1 MKKLKE
7 KINLEKV
14 LIIYL
19 LIQPIL
25 DVATSWCIENV
36 NSSLTIGIF
45 VRTLF
50 MGIIIIY
57 SLLKSDKKTRKITFI
72 YYAITAIYMCIF
84 LFNLYRQNG
93 TNMIL
98 TQIKGLIKTFYYPLT
113 LVAIYGLLKSSKTKI
128 SNKYF
133 IWTLAEYCIVI
144 IVARIAGIAYNTYQY
159 GENAGTVGVFHA
171 ANEIGAILSIVSPI
185 LFIDILKND
194 RPNIINILILI
205 MFVFSI
211 LEIGTK
217 VPFIAFILIFII
229 SMLISFIK
237 IFTQKNK
244 KMYIMKTIGF
254 ICIAILVVII
264 IPYTPVGKNLE
275 KNYNIKFMKII
286 TSKDLE
292 QLLGKG
298 KDSVTNPSTDP
309 VTDPSLD
316 PDKPENINVSGLI
329 SGRDTFLKN
338 NLERYK
344 EYNIIY
350 KIFGTGYLSNEM
362 NELNQL
368 KSNKLVEIDYFDIF
382 FTQGIFGFL
391 LVFIPV
397 GYIIAKMVII
407 TIKNLIL
414 VLKNEELYIY
424 WYAIAISLGI
434 AMVAGHVLTA
444 PAVSIFITYITMNL
458 NRDLQ
463 EIKEKNVK

>member
-1 MKKLKE
+1 MKLVKKV
-7 KINLEKV
+7 NLEKV

-36 NSSLTIGIF
+36 NSSLTIGIL

-57 SLLKSDKKTRKITFI
+57 SLLKSDKKTRKISFI
-72 YYAITAIYMCIF
+72 YYLITAIYMCIF

-113 LVAIYGLLKSSKTKI
+113 LVAIYGLLKSSNTKI

-144 IVARIAGIAYNTYQY
+144 IAARIAGIAYNTYEY
-159 GENAGTVGVFHA
+159 GENAGTVGIFHA
-171 ANEIGAILSIVSPI
+171 ANEIGAILSIISPI

-194 RPNIINILILI
+194 KPNIINILILI
-205 MFVFSI
+205 MFVFSV

-217 VPFIAFILIFII
+217 VPFIAFVLIFTI
-229 SMLISFIK
+229 SMLICFVK

-244 KMYIMKTIGF
+244 KKYIRKTIGL
-254 ICIAILVVII
+254 ICIAIMVIII
-264 IPYTPVGKNLE
+264 IPYTPVGKNFE

-286 TSKDLE
+286 KYKDLE
-292 QLLGKG
+292 QLMG
-298 KDSVTNPSTDP
+298 KDKGLEIEPSTDP
-309 VTDPSLD
+309 VIDPVID

-344 EYNIIY
+344 EYSIVY
-350 KIFGTGYLSNEM
+350 KIFGTGYLSNEID
-362 NELNQL
+362 ELNQF
-368 KSNKLVEIDYFDIF
+368 KANKLVEIDYFDILF
-382 FTQGIFGFL
+382 AQGIFGFL
-391 LVFIPV
+391 LVFIPL
-397 GYIIAKMVII
+397 GYIIAKMLVI

-414 VLKNEELYIY
+414 VLKNEELNIY

-444 PAVSIFITYITMNL
+444 PAVSIFIIYIAMNL
-458 NRDLQ
+458 NKELQ
-463 EIKEKNVK
+463 EIRRKI